1 MLILLLIALA
11 AIWNFILQAMLNL
24 QDNNLDNDE
33 LKFFPICDNS
43 TVARND
49 GKNERGN

>member
-1 MLILLLIALA
+1 MLILLIIALA
-11 AIWNFILQAMLNL
+11 AIWGMILQVMINL
-24 QDNNLDNDE
+24 QDSGLDNDE

-43 TVARND
+43 TLRQND